1 MGENH
6 SLTSLEVRR
15 SVRLLLNKNH
25 PISTPA
31 FQAVAPINPL
41 GSPTH
46 DLALVEMDS
55 TKLCFLYGKMRAMDG
70 FPTIDITYTRA
81 ALRAT
86 IEKFSKIRKKLS
98 NTSPDLGME
107 PETFLPGSRTCKHS
121 ANETVSQNNVDFKP
135 SGKQLA

>member
-41 GSPTH
+41 DCTVGEVVGQLAAVQSVAGSIPARSNPLCDPQIVVSGLGVMCITH

-81 ALRAT
+81 AS
-86 IEKFSKIRKKLS
+86 E
-98 NTSPDLGME
+98 N
-107 PETFLPGSRTCKHS
+107 
-121 ANETVSQNNVDFKP
+121 
-135 SGKQLA
+135 